1 MITDEITERAMKIIL
16 SAGEARTASTQA
28 LKAVSEANFELA
40 DEKLKEANQ
49 KILIA
54 HRVQTDA
61 IQAETSGEPTEYTV
75 LFAHAQDTLM
85 TIYSEL
91 NITKQLIRIFKSYE
105 KRIENIEEALKN
117 NIGM

>member
-1 MITDEITERAMKIIL
+1 
-16 SAGEARTASTQA
+16 
-28 LKAVSEANFELA
+28 
-40 DEKLKEANQ
+40 
-49 KILIA
+49 
-54 HRVQTDA
+54 
-61 IQAETSGEPTEYTV
+61 
-75 LFAHAQDTLM
+75 M